1 MIPRVPILASAP
13 VRPSLLGLS
22 PLPNSPVIATVFR
35 KFETLFEVNG
45 APMLTAARHFGGR
58 RIPLWAT
65 AGVCLL
71 TSAVGVMADD
81 VDPHQRERVEQ
92 GSPVALD
99 RAAAA
104 MTLPPGFHVE
114 LVAGEPEV
122 RQPMALSVD
131 PKGRLWVVE
140 NDSYPVWNPNPQN
153 RIVVFE
159 ANGDWAHGHRRTVF
173 AEGLNYPSGVLVGR
187 GGVWVLDAPNLLF
200 YPMQDGADRP
210 SGPPEVRL
218 TGWSAKGVHN
228 LANSLIW
235 GPDGWLYGCNG
246 TIFDIAIGAPGV
258 PEGQR
263 VKINRGVWRYHPSS
277 RKFEKVAEGTAN
289 PWGLD
294 YDEVGEFVMSNNVVS
309 HLWHVL
315 PGGHYPRVNWGNDSG
330 PYTFE
335 MIPTIA
341 DHLHWGGGDWTESR
355 GGQGI
360 HSVAGG
366 GHSHAGCLI
375 YLGDQ
380 FPARYRG
387 TVFAC
392 NTHGHRVNNDRL
404 ERNGSG
410 LVARHNP
417 DFLTANDPWFKGVS
431 LQAGPD
437 GSVYA
442 IDWSDTGECHDVD
455 ITDREHGR
463 LYRVS
468 FGKTIPRSRA
478 VNLWAE
484 STARLVDLQRSSN
497 EWMVRQA
504 RVVLTQRGI
513 DSTQRT
519 RVERMLTKEANPVH
533 RLRAL
538 WLLAACGELHE
549 DQLADRLSDADPHVR
564 AWAIRL
570 SVEDAPTMPRFLS
583 RVADLARTDRSPVVR
598 LAIAGALQR
607 VPVEQRRPALEALV
621 DHAED
626 VSDPNLPWMIWYAL
640 EPVVA
645 KDPKAALEWM
655 PRMKIPKVR
664 EWVARRVASL

>member
-1 MIPRVPILASAP
+1 MVGAGLMAVLDLVPSALC
-13 VRPSLLGLS
+13 V
-22 PLPNSPVIATVFR
+22 
-35 KFETLFEVNG
+35 
-45 APMLTAARHFGGR
+45 
-58 RIPLWAT
+58 
-65 AGVCLL
+65 
-71 TSAVGVMADD
+71 ADD

-99 RAAAA
+99 RAAGV
-104 MTLPPGFHVE
+104 MTVPAGFHVE
-114 LVAGEPEV
+114 LVAGEPDV
-122 RQPMALSVD
+122 RQPMALSID

-140 NDSYPVWNPNPQN
+140 NDSYPVWNPNPKN

-159 ANGDWAHGHRRTVF
+159 PFGGGGRTYQRTVF

-187 GGVWVLDAPNLLF
+187 GGVWVVDAPNLLF
-200 YPMQDGADRP
+200 YPVKDGADHP

-218 TGWSAKGVHN
+218 TGWSAKGIHN
-228 LANSLIW
+228 LCNSLIW

-246 TIFDIAIGAPGV
+246 TIFDIAIGAPET
-258 PEGQR
+258 PEAQR
-263 VKINRGVWRYHPSS
+263 VKINRGVWRYHPGM

-294 YDEVGEFVMSNNVVS
+294 YDEHGEFVMSNNVVS

-355 GGQGI
+355 GGEGI

-380 FPARYRG
+380 FPAIYRG

-404 ERNGSG
+404 EPSGSG

-417 DFLTANDPWFKGVS
+417 DFLMANDPWFKGVS
-431 LQAGPD
+431 LQTGPD
-437 GSVYA
+437 GSVFC

-463 LYRVS
+463 LYRIS
-468 FGKTIPRSRA
+468 YGKPVA
-478 VNLWAE
+478 AAKPVNLWAE
-484 STARLVDLQRSSN
+484 SSSRLVDLQRSSN

-504 RVVLTQRGI
+504 RVVLTERGL
-513 DSTQRT
+513 D
-519 RVERMLTKEANPVH
+519 RVQAARVGRMLTNEKNPVH

-538 WLLAACGELHE
+538 WLLASCGELHE
-549 DQLADRLSDADPHVR
+549 SKLVGLLSDGDPHVR

-570 SVEDAPTMPRFLS
+570 SVEDALTLPHFQKRF
-583 RVADLARTDRSPVVR
+583 VELARTDSSPVVR
-598 LAIAGALQR
+598 LAIASALQR
-607 VPVEQRRPALEALV
+607 VSVDQRRPALEALAN
-621 DHAED
+621 HAED
-626 VSDPNLPWMIWYAL
+626 ASDPNLPWMIWYAM

-664 EWVARRVASL
+664 EWVARRVVSQ